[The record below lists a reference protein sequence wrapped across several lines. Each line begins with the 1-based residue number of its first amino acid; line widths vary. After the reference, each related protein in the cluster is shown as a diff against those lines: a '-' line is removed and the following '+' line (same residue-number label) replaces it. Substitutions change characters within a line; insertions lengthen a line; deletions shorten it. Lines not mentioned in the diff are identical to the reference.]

1 MRRLTYSSLCLE
13 FIRSSCTAIDT
24 ETSGYLF
31 EVDPGAVDDVP
42 RQVFLS
48 FLAVGGGSVGVAV
61 GRPIGRPVGG
71 RPVGRPIGRPV
82 GAIFVLESILLK
94 SSSYSLDIALEDTNW
109 AHWN

>member
-1 MRRLTYSSLCLE
+1 MKRLKNSSLCLE

-61 GRPIGRPVGG
+61 GRPIGRPIGRPVGG
-71 RPVGRPIGRPV
+71 RPVGGRPVGRPV

-94 SSSYSLDIALEDTNW
+94 NSSFN
-109 AHWN
+109 

>member
-1 MRRLTYSSLCLE
+1 MKRLKNSSLCLE

-61 GRPIGRPVGG
+61 GRPIGRPVG
-71 RPVGRPIGRPV
+71 
-82 GAIFVLESILLK
+82 AIFVLESILLK